1 MYLIGLAF
9 RNGDPGCTTTTIA
22 TATNLPGLTLGPVIA
37 DLESAGLI
45 SATQEEALVPGRDL
59 SRITLADVLAAV
71 RGGCATGE
79 LVQPTWSGPVD
90 DVAGRVEA
98 AITGLT
104 TGTTL
109 SDFLDQA
116 ERRQASA

>member
-1 MYLIGLAF
+1 MLDHKLEPKAV
-9 RNGDPGCTTTTIA
+9 RRVE
-22 TATNLPGLTLGPVIA
+22 VITGSGGRRRFA
-37 DLESAGLI
+37 DDEKAGI
-45 SATQEEALVPGRDL
+45 IEEALVPGRDL

-98 AITGLT
+98 AIAELT

-109 SDFLDQA
+109 SDFLGQA
-116 ERRQASA
+116 ERRRSSA